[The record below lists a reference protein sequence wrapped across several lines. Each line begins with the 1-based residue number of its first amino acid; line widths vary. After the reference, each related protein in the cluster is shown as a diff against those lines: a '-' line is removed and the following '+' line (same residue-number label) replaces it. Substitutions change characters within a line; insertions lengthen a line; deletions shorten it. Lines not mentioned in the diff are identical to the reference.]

1 MEIGVEGTM
10 GALSRVVDWVLV
22 DPGSLDPDDVS
33 NAIDRAT
40 ATQAPMRASQVHQ
53 QASDSL
59 TGMGPL
65 DVLLEDSTVSDILV
79 NAHDEI
85 WIERDGHLE
94 RSEIEFP
101 TAEAVIAAVERALLP
116 LGLRLDRAS
125 PSVDARLPDGS
136 RLHAMVPPAA
146 VDGPVVAIRRFTAAV
161 LEIEDLV
168 AVGAVDRDGGRIIQK
183 LVADRTNLIVSGAT
197 GSGKTTLLNLLSRSI
212 PAGDRIVTVEEAA
225 ELRLEG
231 HVVRLESRPPN
242 AEGAGEITVR
252 NLVRQALRMR
262 PDRIIVGEV
271 RGPEAL
277 DLIQAMSTGHA
288 GSMGTVHASDA
299 EGAMWRLETLAA
311 TAGEVPHDALRQML
325 WSAIEAII
333 HVERSGTSRRVRTV
347 SRVVENQVR
356 PVWEC

>member
-1 MEIGVEGTM
+1 VEGTM
-10 GALSRVVDWVLV
+10 GALSRVLDWVLA
-22 DPGSLDPDDVS
+22 DPGSLDSDDVAG
-33 NAIDRAT
+33 AIDRA
-40 ATQAPMRASQVHQ
+40 AAAQAPMRAPQVRQ

-65 DVLLEDSTVSDILV
+65 DVLLEDPTVSDILV

-85 WIERDGHLE
+85 WIERNGLLE
-94 RSEIEFP
+94 RSAIEFP
-101 TAEAVIAAVERALLP
+101 TSEAVIAAVERALLP

-125 PSVDARLPDGS
+125 PSVDARLQDGS
-136 RLHAMVPPAA
+136 RLHAVVPPAA

-161 LEIEDLV
+161 LEIEDLI
-168 AVGAVDRDGGRIIQK
+168 ATGAVDSDGARVIEG
-183 LVADRTNLIVSGAT
+183 LVVDRTNLIVSGAT
-197 GSGKTTLLNLLSRSI
+197 GSGKTTLLNLLSRLI
-212 PAGDRIVTVEEAA
+212 PVGDRIVTVEEAA
-225 ELRLEG
+225 ELRLKG
-231 HVVRLESRPPN
+231 HVVRLEARPPN

-288 GSMGTVHASDA
+288 GSMGTVHASGA

-311 TAGEVPHDALRQML
+311 SAGEVPHDALRQML
-325 WSAIEAII
+325 WSAVEAII
-333 HVERSGTSRRVRTV
+333 HVERSGTSRRVRAV
-347 SRVVENQVR
+347 SSVAGDRIR

>member
-1 MEIGVEGTM
+1 MAIGVEGTM
-10 GALSRVVDWVLV
+10 GALSRVVDWVLA
-22 DPGSLDPDDVS
+22 DSGSLDPDDVS
-33 NAIDRAT
+33 NAIDRAA

-161 LEIEDLV
+161 LEIEDLI
-168 AVGAVDRDGGRIIQK
+168 AV
-183 LVADRTNLIVSGAT
+183 
-197 GSGKTTLLNLLSRSI
+197 
-212 PAGDRIVTVEEAA
+212 
-225 ELRLEG
+225 
-231 HVVRLESRPPN
+231 
-242 AEGAGEITVR
+242 
-252 NLVRQALRMR
+252 
-262 PDRIIVGEV
+262 
-271 RGPEAL
+271 
-277 DLIQAMSTGHA
+277 
-288 GSMGTVHASDA
+288 
-299 EGAMWRLETLAA
+299 
-311 TAGEVPHDALRQML
+311 
-325 WSAIEAII
+325 
-333 HVERSGTSRRVRTV
+333 
-347 SRVVENQVR
+347 
-356 PVWEC
+356 